1 MGIFGWSMPAGCT
14 GTPYDEVFAEEL
26 KAPELPENVTAF
38 WVEGETIEIQRF
50 HPDAE
55 PETLMR
61 FDYLGDDDLTEEQ
74 NAAAAAKAAAQK
86 WEAYVANGCIEPIL
100 RIRMWPNEAS
110 PGWCAK
116 LQEHGCKVTYHPG
129 PFGRTEWLV
138 KMHGEAINVI
148 QGGRLAL
155 MTTIDNPTAKQRE
168 IVAALVST
176 GIAREV

>member
-1 MGIFGWSMPAGCT
+1 MGMFGWSMPAGCT

-26 KAPELPENVTAF
+26 KLPELPERVAAF
-38 WVEGETIEIQRF
+38 WVEGETIEIQRL
-50 HPDAE
+50 HPEAE

-61 FDYLGDDDLTEEQ
+61 FDYVGDDDLTDEQ
-74 NAAAAAKAAAQK
+74 NAAAAVKAAAQK

-100 RIRMWPNEAS
+100 RLRMRPNEAF
-110 PGWCAK
+110 PGWCVK
-116 LQEHGCKVTYHPG
+116 LLELGCKATYHPG
-129 PFGRTEWLV
+129 PFGRTEWVV
-138 KMHGEAINVI
+138 KKDSEAITVI

-168 IVAALVST
+168 IAAALVST